1 MSSTTWIFPR
11 NSFSPSSFFTNADD
25 DDDDDEDDD
34 DTGAP
39 ARGST
44 VVVNAQGEKVV
55 DVVIMSCS
63 FCTLL
68 LILCIIIWLYMKGVN
83 LFAVIMSFSSLSWS
97 IIYKKEHIYASEN
110 CHLRFCFNRHHHDC
124 MPFDTSEVNH
134 NHNQSIIHNWFV
146 RNTQSW

>member
-1 MSSTTWIFPR
+1 MQLSDVDDEVEDKNDGDSDDDESGGDDDDRGNYEGNDDDNKGGPYLDGSGYFGTAKERCIKAPGWTFIQRFKTYALCKIPLSSTTWIFPR

-25 DDDDDEDDD
+25 DDDDD

-68 LILCIIIWLYMKGVN
+68 LILCIII
-83 LFAVIMSFSSLSWS
+83 
-97 IIYKKEHIYASEN
+97 
-110 CHLRFCFNRHHHDC
+110 
-124 MPFDTSEVNH
+124 
-134 NHNQSIIHNWFV
+134 
-146 RNTQSW
+146 